1 MDEEKNVS
9 KTECRVT
16 VQRLLTC
23 TVVLIA
29 VQFLC
34 QFIVVE
40 DINLMGDLSDVTIT
54 DVLLHIVKQSG
65 MGLAAVVCSVILC
78 RGYWD
83 AMGRDIERKQL
94 GDSIYP
100 SLMVA
105 QGTYFTFLG
114 ISIILFSFNQ
124 NNTGAFISGLKL
136 AFATSI
142 VGVIYS
148 IAAKIRL
155 KLAVE
160 EYMDI
165 ESGDD
170 IDYYDEAKFYQLLQ
184 QIAHGVDA
192 QSKCIDNSMKNFTK
206 NVEKM
211 LLDVAKK
218 QNDNTRKLF
227 DSLMKQNSQINTEL
241 TSYINKQFDE
251 INFATNAMNEAIKD
265 VAAASEHVS
274 EQMSIAKNELCAM
287 NSVFTEMNGHV
298 QVFKES
304 MGEGIESL
312 SSGVAGLVSNIKQLD
327 VSSVADN
334 INSAF
339 APIIQQGENYSE
351 FMATNM
357 ENLDKLSNEFMH
369 QVTQFQ
375 QSISAIAIGQ
385 NDCYSKIQETMDK
398 GVEFIDAFPKVLSVQ
413 VQIMNKAFGA
423 LSNNI
428 TAVSDDIE
436 KNNAN
441 MQNAVGQYYDNM
453 KEYAKQVTDMAADM
467 HKVIVNTKLQ
477 LDEHNAAIKGFLNFV
492 HGTENAILMRN
503 IANDEL
509 VHALNGMVEY
519 HRDIAVVS
527 DAYREAI
534 KYDIRSMNEQINEIV
549 NAIKVLMKNVP
560 AWDVQP
566 AVEPYRIV
574 LEKEPIAVGEI
585 LSGEGASS
593 DTATGVDEAI
603 AQEPVGEG
611 AMSDGEEASE
621 YDDSEIW
628 M

>member
-165 ESGDD
+165 VNFMEFLKNDTMVY
-170 IDYYDEAKFYQLLQ
+170 ICLQ
-184 QIAHGVDA
+184 MQISLICMEMVVLAA
-192 QSKCIDNSMKNFTK
+192 R
-206 NVEKM
+206 
-211 LLDVAKK
+211 LD
-218 QNDNTRKLF
+218 L
-227 DSLMKQNSQINTEL
+227 
-241 TSYINKQFDE
+241 
-251 INFATNAMNEAIKD
+251 
-265 VAAASEHVS
+265 
-274 EQMSIAKNELCAM
+274 
-287 NSVFTEMNGHV
+287 
-298 QVFKES
+298 
-304 MGEGIESL
+304 
-312 SSGVAGLVSNIKQLD
+312 
-327 VSSVADN
+327 
-334 INSAF
+334 
-339 APIIQQGENYSE
+339 
-351 FMATNM
+351 
-357 ENLDKLSNEFMH
+357 
-369 QVTQFQ
+369 
-375 QSISAIAIGQ
+375 
-385 NDCYSKIQETMDK
+385 
-398 GVEFIDAFPKVLSVQ
+398 
-413 VQIMNKAFGA
+413 
-423 LSNNI
+423 
-428 TAVSDDIE
+428 
-436 KNNAN
+436 
-441 MQNAVGQYYDNM
+441 
-453 KEYAKQVTDMAADM
+453 
-467 HKVIVNTKLQ
+467 
-477 LDEHNAAIKGFLNFV
+477 
-492 HGTENAILMRN
+492 
-503 IANDEL
+503 
-509 VHALNGMVEY
+509 
-519 HRDIAVVS
+519 
-527 DAYREAI
+527 
-534 KYDIRSMNEQINEIV
+534 
-549 NAIKVLMKNVP
+549 
-560 AWDVQP
+560 
-566 AVEPYRIV
+566 
-574 LEKEPIAVGEI
+574 
-585 LSGEGASS
+585 
-593 DTATGVDEAI
+593 
-603 AQEPVGEG
+603 
-611 AMSDGEEASE
+611 
-621 YDDSEIW
+621 
-628 M
+628 